1 MMFKKKTIVG
11 FLVGVI
17 VGLTVASAAAGPS
30 DEFKDALV
38 DKFFPPLVWLVTQIH
53 NRYVTDVDMSDLAL
67 GAYDGILSRLDKYSA
82 YIPADRKDEFEADT
96 KGEFGGLGVNISFL
110 PIKKAILV
118 EQAIPGTPA
127 FAAGVLPG
135 DLIVQVVEQST
146 GKKYQ
151 TVDFKDVHDAVRIL
165 RGEPGSKIVVTV
177 IHEKGNVVEDL
188 PITRAIIKVPGVRAV
203 HMLDADKKIGYIYV
217 PYFQEHT
224 VTDMKTA
231 IDDLCSQGAK
241 GIVLDLRFNPGGLL
255 TSAEEFSDMFLDG
268 QIIVSTQGLHEP
280 EKVVRA
286 HGSDQ
291 YPDLSLVVLVNRFSA
306 SAWEIVSAALGENGR
321 AAVVG
326 ESTYGKASV
335 QTLMDDP
342 ITKGAVKLTTAHYYT
357 PKKNLIDGKGVAPDP
372 DNTIKLS
379 DEDLV
384 RLRIE
389 LGKSTAY
396 PPAIPGR
403 ETPTDDEEEGM
414 TPAAKPATEAAP
426 TAPVAPA
433 SETTPSQTAP
443 TPAAPTPEATPSQ
456 TAPTPQP
463 APAKT
468 EGTPTEAAPA
478 GAAPAKEGAPTPSQT
493 APTPQAAP
501 KPPEKPF
508 VDVQLNLAVKVLGEE
523 IANHG
528 APPAPA
534 AAAAAAAPAPVAA
547 PTN

>member
-1 MMFKKKTIVG
+1 M
-11 FLVGVI
+11 
-17 VGLTVASAAAGPS
+17 
-30 DEFKDALV
+30 
-38 DKFFPPLVWLVTQIH
+38 TQIH

-135 DLIVQVVEQST
+135 DMIVQVVEQST

-151 TVDFKDVHDAVRIL
+151 TADFKDIHDAVRIL
-165 RGEPGSKIVVTV
+165 RGDPGTKIVVTV

-188 PITRAIIKVPGVRAV
+188 TITRAIIKVPGVRAV

-224 VTDMKTA
+224 VTDLKTA

-280 EKVVRA
+280 EKIVRA

-306 SAWEIVSAALGENGR
+306 SASEIVSAALGENGR

-372 DNTIKLS
+372 ANTIKLS

-389 LGKSTAY
+389 LSKLTSY
-396 PPAIPGR
+396 PPPIPGR
-403 ETPTDDEEEGM
+403 ETPDDEEEG
-414 TPAAKPATEAAP
+414 TVPAAKPATEAAP
-426 TAPVAPA
+426 AAPVTPATPKPETTAPA
-433 SETTPSQTAP
+433 T
-443 TPAAPTPEATPSQ
+443 PTPEA
-456 TAPTPQP
+456 

-468 EGTPTEAAPA
+468 ESTPA
-478 GAAPAKEGAPTPSQT
+478 GEAAPAKE
-493 APTPQAAP
+493 AAP

-508 VDVQLNLAVKVLGEE
+508 IDAQLNLAVKVLGEE

-528 APPAPA
+528 VPPTPGA
-534 AAAAAAAPAPVAA
+534 AAAAPPAPVAA